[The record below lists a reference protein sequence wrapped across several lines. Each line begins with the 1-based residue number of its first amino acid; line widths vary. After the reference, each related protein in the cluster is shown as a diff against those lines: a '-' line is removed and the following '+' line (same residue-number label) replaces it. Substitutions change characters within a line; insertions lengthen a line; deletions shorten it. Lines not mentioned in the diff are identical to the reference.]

1 MRRLTAR
8 RLLAGI
14 VTAAVMGGGILG
26 TAWHERAALAA
37 DGTVTW
43 QLNTAANTTVNVGE
57 KVTWT
62 WGDALPHSVTS
73 VTGPATF
80 DSGIDTGVG
89 STFSFTF
96 TQAGTY
102 TYRCNV
108 HPATM
113 TGTVTVQA
121 ATTTPAATAT
131 TPAATA
137 TTPAATATTPA
148 ATATTPAATATTP
161 AATATTPPATTP
173 TTPLAGA
180 SAITLTGSEE
190 VPPVTTAATG
200 RFEWKVAGSTVQ
212 YRLTA
217 SGTNM
222 TMAHLHLAA
231 KGANGPIVVTLFAPV
246 SPGISSID
254 VAGTIAEANLSGAFA
269 GKMSEFL
276 EAIRTGN
283 LYVNVHSTDHPA
295 GLIRGQVVASPAA
308 PSTGSGVATDKDRVA
323 TSVALAIGLLA
334 VAGLAG
340 IGGHAMTKRNRR

>member
-14 VTAAVMGGGILG
+14 VTTAVMGGGILG

-37 DGTVTW
+37 DGAVTW

-57 KVTWT
+57 KVIWT

-80 DSGIDTGVG
+80 DSGIDTGAG

-121 ATTTPAATAT
+121 ATTT

-148 ATATTPAATATTP
+148 ATATSP

-200 RFEWKVAGSTVQ
+200 RFEWKVDGSMVQ

-246 SPGISSID
+246 SPGVSSID
-254 VAGTIAEANLSGAFA
+254 VAGTITEANLSGAFA
-269 GKMSEFL
+269 GKMPEFL
-276 EAIRTGN
+276 EAIRAGN
-283 LYVNVHSTDHPA
+283 LYVNVHSTEHPA

-308 PSTGSGVATDKDRVA
+308 PSTGSSIATDEDRVA
-323 TSVALAIGLLA
+323 TSVVLAVGLLA
-334 VAGLAG
+334 VAALAG
-340 IGGHAMTKRNRR
+340 IGGVAMAKRNRR